1 MVSVRVDESRLR
13 ASEAVCTLFV
23 ERGTTRLTV
32 AEITTAIGVPT
43 RTFHRYFAS
52 KADCVQPVFD
62 WTTAA
67 FNDHVS
73 TAPAGSLDELL
84 HSGFERMLGGP
95 VAERTRLLF
104 PLVFRDDEMWSVF
117 LRAVHVG
124 ELSLVPALAR
134 RLELDPASSAAR
146 VAAAAV
152 ASATRLALEDL
163 VADGRDPAAA
173 FALHLQHF
181 GAGIPSL

>member
-1 MVSVRVDESRLR
+1 MVSVRVDGAMLR
-13 ASEAVCTLFV
+13 ASEATCALFI
-23 ERGTTRLTV
+23 ERGTTKLTV
-32 AEITTAIGVPT
+32 AEITRSIGVPV

-52 KADCVQPVFD
+52 KAECVKPLFD
-62 WTTAA
+62 WTTAT
-67 FNDHVS
+67 FNEHVRD
-73 TAPAGSLDELL
+73 APAGSLDELL
-84 HSGFERMLGGP
+84 RTGFERMLGGA

-117 LRAVHVG
+117 LRSVHLG
-124 ELSLVPALAR
+124 ELSLVPSIAAR
-134 RLELDPASSAAR
+134 LGVDPASSSAR

-163 VADGRDPAAA
+163 VADGADPAAA